1 MLQKPN
7 TFLSVDL
14 NALVHNYLFFKSKT
28 KDSTKLVAVIKAFA
42 YGHEA
47 IEIAKYLESLEVD
60 YFGVAYIQEGIKLRK
75 AGIKTPIIVFHSQ
88 LSDIEEC
95 FKYQL
100 EPSIYSFRVLNYFLE
115 LTNIHKLT
123 NFPIHIMFNTGM
135 NRLGF
140 SQKDISQ
147 IVSLVSKNNNLKI
160 ASILSHL
167 VASEDSNQ
175 KHFTQNQINL
185 FSSII
190 DEFESQLPYSFD
202 KHIANS
208 TGVLNYSE
216 AHFNMVRVGIG
227 LYGYANDKK
236 WTKRLRNVSKLHSII
251 SQIHLIKK
259 GESVG
264 YNRVFKAEKKTIS
277 ATISI
282 GYADGIPRSWGNG
295 VGYVTIKG
303 EKAYILGN
311 VTMDMLMVDVTNI
324 ACKEGD
330 EVLFF
335 ETQEIV
341 EDLAL
346 RTNTI
351 SYEVLTAI
359 SQRIPRIIV
368 PKI

>member
-7 TFLSVDL
+7 TFLNVDL
-14 NALVHNYLFFKSKT
+14 NALVHNYLFFKSKL
-28 KDSTKLVAVIKAFA
+28 KESTKFVAVIKAFA

-47 IEIAKYLESLEVD
+47 NEIAKVLEKFQVD
-60 YFGVAYIQEGIKLRK
+60 YFAVAYIQEGIALRK

-88 LSDIEEC
+88 LSDIKEC
-95 FKYQL
+95 FQYNL
-100 EPSIYSFRVLNYFLE
+100 EPNIYSFRVLNKFLE
-115 LTNIHKLT
+115 LAKNFKASD
-123 NFPIHIMFNTGM
+123 FPIHIMFNTGM

-147 IVSLVSKNNNLKI
+147 IVFLISKNNNLKI

-167 VASEDSNQ
+167 AASEDPNQ
-175 KHFTQNQINL
+175 KKFTQNQINH
-185 FSSII
+185 FIGII
-190 DEFESQLPYSFD
+190 DKLECQLPYSFN
-202 KHIANS
+202 KHLANS
-208 TGVLNYSE
+208 TGLLNYPE

-236 WTKRLRNVSKLHSII
+236 WTKKLKNVGILHAII
-251 SQIHLIKK
+251 SQIHIIEK
-259 GESVG
+259 GESVS
-264 YNRVFKAEKKTIS
+264 YNRTFKAKKRTVS

-295 VGYVTIKG
+295 VGYVTIKS
-303 EKAYILGN
+303 EKAFILGN
-311 VTMDMLMVDVTNI
+311 VTMDMLMVDITNI
-324 ACKEGD
+324 TCKEGD

-335 ETQEIV
+335 ETQEIT

-351 SYEVLTAI
+351 SYEILTAI
-359 SQRIPRIIV
+359 SQRITRISI
-368 PKI
+368 PLN